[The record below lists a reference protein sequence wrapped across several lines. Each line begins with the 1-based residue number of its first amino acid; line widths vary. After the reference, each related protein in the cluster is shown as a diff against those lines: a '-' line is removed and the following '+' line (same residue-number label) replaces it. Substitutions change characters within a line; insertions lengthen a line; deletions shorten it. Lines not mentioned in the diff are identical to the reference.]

1 MSSKKMNNVI
11 VCGNLEELKKL
22 SLHQSYDYPVGC
34 VRRNKKF
41 KFNSESKK
49 KQKV

>member
-1 MSSKKMNNVI
+1 MSSEEMNNAI
-11 VCGNLEELKKL
+11 YQGNLEKLKKL

-34 VRRNKKF
+34 VRNKKF